1 MTTKDIDISRFL
13 PSNAEIPNLLELL
26 NEETPI
32 ENNDFQKFLDLPLN
46 DDYKKRLESEKSNAK
61 VLENISNSNI
71 SDDATSDK
79 QAKTS

>member
-26 NEETPI
+26 YEETPI

-46 DDYKKRLESEKSNAK
+46 DDYKKRLESEKGNAK

>member
-26 NEETPI
+26 YEETPI

-46 DDYKKRLESEKSNAK
+46 DDYKKRLESEKDNAK
-61 VLENISNSNI
+61 VLENKSNFNI

>member
-46 DDYKKRLESEKSNAK
+46 DDYKKRMETAKDNAK

>member
-26 NEETPI
+26 YEETPI

-46 DDYKKRLESEKSNAK
+46 DDYKKRMETEKDNAK

>member
-46 DDYKKRLESEKSNAK
+46 DDYKKRMETEKDNAK
-61 VLENISNSNI
+61 VLENKSNSNI

>member
-26 NEETPI
+26 YEETPI

-46 DDYKKRLESEKSNAK
+46 DDYKKRMETEKDNTK
-61 VLENISNSNI
+61 VLENKSNSNI

>member
-26 NEETPI
+26 YEETPI

-46 DDYKKRLESEKSNAK
+46 DDYKKRLETEKDNAK
-61 VLENISNSNI
+61 VLENKSNSNI

>member
-46 DDYKKRLESEKSNAK
+46 DDYKKRLETEKDNAED
-61 VLENISNSNI
+61 LENKSNSNI

>member
-26 NEETPI
+26 YEETPI

-46 DDYKKRLESEKSNAK
+46 DDYKKRMESEKDNAK
-61 VLENISNSNI
+61 VLENKSNSNI

-79 QAKTS
+79 QAKT

>member
-26 NEETPI
+26 YEETPI

-46 DDYKKRLESEKSNAK
+46 DDYKKRLETEKDNAK
-61 VLENISNSNI
+61 FLENKSNSNI

>member
-26 NEETPI
+26 YEETPI

-46 DDYKKRLESEKSNAK
+46 DDYKKRLESEKGNAK
-61 VLENISNSNI
+61 VLENKSNSNI

>member
-26 NEETPI
+26 YEETPI

-46 DDYKKRLESEKSNAK
+46 DDYKKRMETEKDNAK
-61 VLENISNSNI
+61 VLENKSNSNI

>member
-46 DDYKKRLESEKSNAK
+46 DDYKKRLETEKDNAED
-61 VLENISNSNI
+61 LENKSNSNI
-71 SDDATSDK
+71 SDDATGDE
-79 QAKTS
+79 QAETS

>member
-26 NEETPI
+26 YEETPI

-46 DDYKKRLESEKSNAK
+46 DDYKKRMESEKDNAK
-61 VLENISNSNI
+61 VLENKSNSNI

>member
-26 NEETPI
+26 YEETPI

>member
-26 NEETPI
+26 YEETPI

-46 DDYKKRLESEKSNAK
+46 DDYKKRLESEKDNAK
-61 VLENISNSNI
+61 VLENKSNSNI

>member
-26 NEETPI
+26 YEETPI

-46 DDYKKRLESEKSNAK
+46 DDYKKRLEFEKGNAK